1 MWDRAQ
7 REDLEVRGTEELLGL
22 SDTAEEKG
30 LNVGIDFLLE
40 ERLKGIRDHP
50 QGVKSGEKEENSL
63 WQWKVSQ
70 QSNSKRHAGYALHA
84 AY

>member
-1 MWDRAQ
+1 M
-7 REDLEVRGTEELLGL
+7 LLGL

-63 WQWKVSQ
+63 WQ
-70 QSNSKRHAGYALHA
+70 
-84 AY
+84 